1 MRRTERAVRTRSAA
15 LAALCL
21 ASMVVSACGRTSEGE
36 PVADD
41 VETVAA
47 STPSTTAAAASST
60 RAIPTPDADLTEPGV
75 VPTANTSAPAGMV
88 TCELSAPPNGIATA
102 AVADPAAPK
111 ITVTLPQGWSTAPGE
126 GDVGAKLTGPEGVW
140 ATVTIAK
147 TTLDPAAAFKQ
158 YADDAMAASAVSSV
172 SVLPAELCGY
182 SGQKLLGSW
191 ADSPEQAVEFGD
203 RVVHIWTN
211 SGDYLV
217 AVHVQGPAGANFDP
231 FTSPMLDDFVIEIP

>member
-1 MRRTERAVRTRSAA
+1 MRTRSAA

-21 ASMVVSACGRTSEGE
+21 ATVVVSACGKTSDGE

-41 VETVAA
+41 VESVAA
-47 STPSTTAAAASST
+47 STPSTTVTSMQAT
-60 RAIPTPDADLTEPGV
+60 RAIPTPEADLTEPGI
-75 VPTANTSAPAGMV
+75 VPTTRTSVPAGTV
-88 TCELSAPPNGIATA
+88 TCELSDPPQDGVATA

-111 ITVTLPQGWSTAPGE
+111 ITVALLPGWSTAPGE
-126 GDVGAKLTGPEGVW
+126 GDVGAKLTGPDGVW

-172 SVLPAELCGY
+172 SVLPADLCGY

-191 ADSPEQAVEFGD
+191 ADTPEQAVEFGD
-203 RVVHIWTN
+203 RIAHVWTN

-217 AVHVQGPAGANFDP
+217 VVHVQGPTGSAGFDP
-231 FTSPMLDDFVIEIP
+231 FTSPMMDDFAIEIP

>member
-1 MRRTERAVRTRSAA
+1 MRTRSAA
-15 LAALCL
+15 LAALCMATL
-21 ASMVVSACGRTSEGE
+21 LLSACGKTSEGE

-41 VETVAA
+41 GATVAA
-47 STPSTTAAAASST
+47 SSSSADATTTTLTT
-60 RAIPTPDADLTEPGV
+60 RAIPTPEADLTEPGV
-75 VPTANTSAPAGMV
+75 VPTTRTDVAPGSV
-88 TCELSAPPNGIATA
+88 TCAGPEPAQEGVTAT
-102 AVADPAAPK
+102 VADPAAPK
-111 ITVTLPQGWSTAPGE
+111 ITVLLPQGWSTEPGE

-172 SVLPAELCGY
+172 SVLPADLCGY

-191 ADSPEQAVEFGD
+191 ADTPEQAVEFGD
-203 RVVHIWTN
+203 RVAHVWTN

-217 AVHVQGPAGANFDP
+217 AVHVQGPSGTGFDP
-231 FTSPMLDDFVIEIP
+231 FTSPMMDDFAIEIP